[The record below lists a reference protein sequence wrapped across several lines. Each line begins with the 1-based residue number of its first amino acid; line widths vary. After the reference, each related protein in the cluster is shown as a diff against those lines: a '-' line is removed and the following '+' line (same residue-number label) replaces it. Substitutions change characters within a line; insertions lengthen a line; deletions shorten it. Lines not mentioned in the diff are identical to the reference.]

1 MTELVNIEGTELAVR
16 EYDGQR
22 VVTFRDIDEVHRRP
36 SGTAKNAFRRN
47 KKHFEVGKDYFV
59 LTKDSTVRLTY
70 SGNSKGTD
78 SHFCKIPPAGI
89 TLLTERGYLKVVKPF
104 NDDLSW
110 RVQDA
115 LVDAYFVVK
124 NQQPT
129 TAIEEKP
136 VLPIETDWFCINRW
150 KINFICGAYKISTR
164 EYMHNLLLQIG
175 KTYNFDNAK
184 QEFIR
189 CTGRLP
195 KSNSE
200 VITYFQELSDTAT
213 KILNDDIEHYKEMWK
228 KENDPD

>member
-1 MTELVNIEGTELAVR
+1 MTELVNVEGTELAVR
-16 EYDGQR
+16 EYNGQR
-22 VVTFRDIDEVHRRP
+22 VVTFRDIDNAHQRP
-36 SGTAKNAFRRN
+36 AGTAYRNFRQN
-47 KKHFEVGKDYFV
+47 KKYFSEGKDYIVVKPDFK
-59 LTKDSTVRLTY
+59 TYEIRL
-70 SGNSKGTD
+70 SGITPNKKGT
-78 SHFCKIPPAGI
+78 
-89 TLLTERGYLKVVKPF
+89 TLITERGYLKVVKSF
-104 NDDLSW
+104 NDELSW
-110 RVQDA
+110 KVQDA
-115 LVDAYFVVK
+115 LVDAYFAVK

-150 KINFICGAYKISTR
+150 KINFICGAYKLSTR

-200 VITYFQELSDTAT
+200 VITYFQELADTAT

-228 KENDPD
+228 KENDSD